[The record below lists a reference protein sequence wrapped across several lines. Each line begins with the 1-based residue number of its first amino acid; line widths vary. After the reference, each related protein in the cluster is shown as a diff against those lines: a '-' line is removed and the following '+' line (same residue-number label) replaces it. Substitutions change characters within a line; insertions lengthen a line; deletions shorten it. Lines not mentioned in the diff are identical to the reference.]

1 MLTSMAPT
9 VAAIGPSD
17 SVIWGTSY
25 DWANFEED
33 IEELSGV
40 DTNAVNE
47 DLENAADFAGFII
60 ESDQVISGTT
70 QFFIETYDEDTTVEI
85 TDPNGVTHE
94 LNERVTELTVRH
106 GRLGNIGFT
115 TAWTDENESIDFWM
129 SGSTEEIFVID
140 AVYTEYVDDD
150 LMVYGGYLEMSGEFA
165 LENELQFNLQ
175 IIAADEVLAPEL
187 GMGFSVSFA
196 IPAIES
202 DWISSE
208 PLDYQHN
215 LSTPPDEE
223 RGEDGECYPV
233 EA

>member
-1 MLTSMAPT
+1 MAPT

-115 TAWTDENESIDFWM
+115 TAWTDE
-129 SGSTEEIFVID
+129 
-140 AVYTEYVDDD
+140 
-150 LMVYGGYLEMSGEFA
+150 
-165 LENELQFNLQ
+165 
-175 IIAADEVLAPEL
+175 
-187 GMGFSVSFA
+187 
-196 IPAIES
+196 
-202 DWISSE
+202 
-208 PLDYQHN
+208 
-215 LSTPPDEE
+215 
-223 RGEDGECYPV
+223 R
-233 EA
+233 

>member
-1 MLTSMAPT
+1 MRALPLSMSNRNLSAIICLLMLTSMAPT

-33 IEELSGV
+33 VEELSGV

-47 DLENAADFAGFII
+47 DLEAAADFAGFII

-70 QFFIETYDEDTTVEI
+70 QFFIETYDDDSTVEI

-140 AVYTEYVDDD
+140 AVYTEYVDR
-150 LMVYGGYLEMSGEFA
+150 
-165 LENELQFNLQ
+165 
-175 IIAADEVLAPEL
+175 
-187 GMGFSVSFA
+187 
-196 IPAIES
+196 
-202 DWISSE
+202 
-208 PLDYQHN
+208 
-215 LSTPPDEE
+215 T
-223 RGEDGECYPV
+223 
-233 EA
+233 

>member
-1 MLTSMAPT
+1 MSNRLLSATICLLILTSLTPT
-9 VAAIGPSD
+9 AAAVGPSD

-25 DWANFEED
+25 DWANFEGD
-33 IEELSGV
+33 IEELSGI

-47 DLENAADFAGFII
+47 DLEEAADYAGFIL
-60 ESDQVISGTT
+60 ESDQVISGMT
-70 QFFIETYDEDTTVEI
+70 QFFIETYDEDLPVEI
-85 TDPNGVTHE
+85 TDPNGVTRE

-150 LMVYGGYLEMSGEFA
+150 LMVYGGHLEMSGEFA

-187 GMGFSVSFA
+187 GMG
-196 IPAIES
+196 
-202 DWISSE
+202 
-208 PLDYQHN
+208 
-215 LSTPPDEE
+215 
-223 RGEDGECYPV
+223 
-233 EA
+233 